1 MSSIINFRVFF
12 KEVQKRTS
20 LGPGEIWTLV
30 CSLHTTLLY
39 HSSHHLHR
47 HWHSETSL
55 EYQTRENEKMN
66 LNQIWKQIF
75 PSFHFFLFWSARK
88 IFFYFFEIFRDSS
101 ERHWQREELKD
112 FGFWAWTCKPIQ
124 KLFRHSLSLSL
135 SLQLTHA
142 HAHAH
147 AHPYTYVHMHEH
159 TLPFSFYLSSC
170 NCQLNYRLSL
180 SLFHFRSWR
189 QILPVTKAHQ
199 VFRLFKIASQT
210 FSVSNPAP

>member
-1 MSSIINFRVFF
+1 MFF

-47 HWHSETSL
+47 HCHWHSETSL
-55 EYQTRENEKMN
+55 EYQTRENKKMN

-124 KLFRHSLSLSL
+124 KLFRRSLSLSNSHTHMHTHTHTHTRTYTCTNTHSLSLSI
-135 SLQLTHA
+135 SPAVTVNLTI
-142 HAHAH
+142 
-147 AHPYTYVHMHEH
+147 V
-159 TLPFSFYLSSC
+159 S
-170 NCQLNYRLSL
+170 LSL
-180 SLFHFRSWR
+180 SFTSEVGDKFYQWQKLTKSSGCLKLHLRHFR
-189 QILPVTKAHQ
+189 
-199 VFRLFKIASQT
+199 FRTQHLK
-210 FSVSNPAP
+210 

>member
-1 MSSIINFRVFF
+1 MFF

-47 HWHSETSL
+47 HCHWHSETSL
-55 EYQTRENEKMN
+55 EYQTRENKKMN

-124 KLFRHSLSLSL
+124 KLFRRSLSL
-135 SLQLTHA
+135 SLQITHA
-142 HAHAH
+142 HSHALAHT
-147 AHPYTYVHMHEH
+147 YTYVHSHVH
-159 TLPFSFYLSSC
+159 TLPFSFHLSSC

-180 SLFHFRSWR
+180 SLSLSLQKLETNFTSDK
-189 QILPVTKAHQ
+189 KAHQ
-199 VFRLFKIASQT
+199 VFRF
-210 FSVSNPAP
+210 V